1 MNYNKLNTTLE
12 NKKLLIQK
20 LIFIN
25 NALEDG
31 WKIEKYKQDV
41 YKFKKKKIDNSILL
55 NQNQLLSFIEDN
67 SKYK

>member
-1 MNYNKLNTTLE
+1 MDYKQLDSLRD
-12 NKKLLIQK
+12 KKLLIQK

-25 NALEDG
+25 NALENG
-31 WKIEKYKQDV
+31 WKIEKYKEDV
-41 YKFKKKKIDNSILL
+41 YKFKKKKDNSILL